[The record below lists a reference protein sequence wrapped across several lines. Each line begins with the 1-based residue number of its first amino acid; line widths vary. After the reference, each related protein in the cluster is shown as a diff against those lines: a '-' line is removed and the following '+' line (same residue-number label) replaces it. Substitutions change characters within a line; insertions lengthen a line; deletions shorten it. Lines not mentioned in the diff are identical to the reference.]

1 MIIDTHAHL
10 YYPELKNN
18 IGNILENAF
27 NLGVEKIIVPA
38 VDLKSADEIMNLT
51 SKYKEI
57 YAAVGFHPGDIK
69 NSELNELKFLDDYL
83 GEEKV
88 VAIGEIGLD
97 YYWDKS
103 QIGKQKSFFQSQLEI
118 AVARNLP
125 VVIHTRDSVDDAIE
139 IIKKHNSYSL
149 TGQFH
154 CFAGNENNL
163 IDVLNMNG
171 FYVSYCGNV
180 TFKNF
185 REMNLLKNT
194 PVNRLLF
201 ETDSPFLTPVPFRGK
216 TNQPAYVVH
225 TIEKISHILGAD
237 LDVLKQIVYSN
248 TVNLFKL

>member
-27 NLGVEKIIVPA
+27 NSGVEKIIVPA

-88 VAIGEIGLD
+88 VAVGEIGLD

-139 IIKKHNSYSL
+139 IIKKLNSDSL

-163 IDVLNMNG
+163 KDVLNMNG
-171 FYVSYCGNV
+171 FFVSYCGNV

-216 TNQPAYVVH
+216 TNQPAYVIH
-225 TIEKISHILGAD
+225 TIEKISQILGVD
-237 LDVLKQIVYSN
+237 LNVLKQIVYSN
-248 TVNLFKL
+248 TVTLFNL